1 MCCYSAKLPVL
12 IVVLYSRSNAVN
24 CVDYDRLCE
33 AKTQKGA
40 KAEKNYP
47 NRLESQHQDAMSP
60 QFRLNREGQLKIHQ
74 LEPSFRHQTIG

>member
-24 CVDYDRLCE
+24 SVGYGRQCG
-33 AKTQKGA
+33 AKTLKGA

-47 NRLESQHQDAMSP
+47 NELESQHQDAMFP
-60 QFRLNREGQLKIHQ
+60 QFHLNSEGRLKIHQ
-74 LEPSFRHQTIG
+74 SESSFRIIKQ